1 MYNDSSL
8 NAKGTCILKLRN
20 PKNRKKHRVKFY
32 IVDGVTTP
40 ILGAQA
46 IQHMELIKVQ
56 PQNILQ
62 VQENTNTLDKFKD
75 VFEGQG
81 TFSSELNLEIDSS
94 IHPVK
99 SPLRRVPIALRKPLK
114 EELIKLES
122 KGIIQKV
129 ETPTDWI
136 SSLVVVKKPSGKLR
150 LCIDPKPLN
159 KALKRNHYPLPIIE
173 DLLPELRNAKVFS
186 LCDVKD
192 GYWHVKLSE
201 PSSYLTTF
209 ETPYGR
215 YRWLRMPFGIS
226 PASEYFQYMLDQ
238 TLEGLPGIHTLAD
251 DILVTGEGETHEEA
265 VKDHDRKLEGL
276 LSRCRSKGI
285 RLNRSKLKK
294 LKTTSVTVRY
304 VELSKPV
311 GKRRP

>member
-1 MYNDSSL
+1 MCNKDNHFHIKCPEKKHREKSHRPTKHKSVRTVDDYSYHYQESESTDEEIIYISEEVLNVDSKLQEKLYATMEVEDNLVKFQIDSGATCNILPSKYTPSAVYDSESYQSTSHKLSMYNDSSL

-81 TFSSELNLEIDSS
+81 TFSGELNLEIDYS

-122 KGIIQKV
+122 KRIIQKV

-136 SSLVVVKKPSGKLR
+136 SILVVVKKPS
-150 LCIDPKPLN
+150 
-159 KALKRNHYPLPIIE
+159 
-173 DLLPELRNAKVFS
+173 
-186 LCDVKD
+186 
-192 GYWHVKLSE
+192 
-201 PSSYLTTF
+201 
-209 ETPYGR
+209 
-215 YRWLRMPFGIS
+215 
-226 PASEYFQYMLDQ
+226 
-238 TLEGLPGIHTLAD
+238 
-251 DILVTGEGETHEEA
+251 
-265 VKDHDRKLEGL
+265 RKL
-276 LSRCRSKGI
+276 
-285 RLNRSKLKK
+285 
-294 LKTTSVTVRY
+294 
-304 VELSKPV
+304 
-311 GKRRP
+311 